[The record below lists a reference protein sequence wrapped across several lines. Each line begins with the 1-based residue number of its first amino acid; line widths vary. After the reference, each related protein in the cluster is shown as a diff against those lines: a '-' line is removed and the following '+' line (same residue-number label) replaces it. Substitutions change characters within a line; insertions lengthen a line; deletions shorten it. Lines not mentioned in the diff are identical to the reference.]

1 MIAINNLSVAFGGF
15 RLFDS
20 ITFNVG
26 DKDRIGL
33 TGKNGAGKST
43 MLKVICGIQPPTEGT
58 VTIPKDY
65 SVGYLPQHMTY
76 GDDKTVFEEAE
87 TALKDLKALQARVDE
102 MNAEL
107 ATRDD
112 YESEAYMKFLIELSE
127 KTERLAMMG
136 GDSYKAEIE
145 TTLKGLGFERT
156 DFERPTKEFSGGWR
170 MRIELAKILLA
181 KPDIILLDEPTNHLD
196 IESIQWLEDF
206 LKDYSGA
213 VVVISHDRAFLD
225 NVTTRTIEIVLGKI
239 YDYKANYTKYL
250 ELRQERYE
258 QQMNAYRNQQKMIED
273 TEKFIERFRYK
284 ATKSVQVQSRIKQ
297 LEKIERIQIDDF
309 DKSALNIKFPPA
321 PHSGVI
327 TVKGKHISK
336 AFGDHVVINDV
347 DFEIERGEKVA
358 FVGGNGEGKTTMA
371 RMIMRELDH
380 QGEIVL
386 GHGVKV
392 GYFAQN
398 QADMLNPED
407 TVFDTIDRVA
417 VGDIRLK
424 IRDMLGAFMFSGEDI
439 DKKVAVLSGGERT
452 RLAMVRLLLE
462 PVNLLILDEPTNHLD
477 IRSKEILKQA
487 IKDFGGTVIVV
498 SHDREFLDGLVTKT
512 YEFRG
517 GKMKL
522 HLGGIYDFLRDRKME
537 SLRELEAA
545 SRSKTSVQTNGQQP
559 TKGSNNAQ
567 GNPSVNTTG
576 NPTSNTANKTIDK
589 QTNSESKG
597 GSTTPSSGAAIKPAK
612 PQMTYEQKK
621 EYDRKVNKLTKGIKT
636 AEEQIAKTEQ
646 EIADLE
652 KQMESC
658 TSNEQATELSQ
669 KHGKASA
676 ALEELMQQ
684 WSELQEE
691 LEQLQG

>member
-1 MIAINNLSVAFGGF
+1 
-15 RLFDS
+15 
-20 ITFNVG
+20 
-26 DKDRIGL
+26 
-33 TGKNGAGKST
+33 
-43 MLKVICGIQPPTEGT
+43 
-58 VTIPKDY
+58 
-65 SVGYLPQHMTY
+65 
-76 GDDKTVFEEAE
+76 
-87 TALKDLKALQARVDE
+87 
-102 MNAEL
+102 
-107 ATRDD
+107 
-112 YESEAYMKFLIELSE
+112 
-127 KTERLAMMG
+127 
-136 GDSYKAEIE
+136 
-145 TTLKGLGFERT
+145 
-156 DFERPTKEFSGGWR
+156 

-181 KPDIILLDEPTNHLD
+181 HPDIILLDEPTNHLD

-239 YDYKANYTKYL
+239 YDYKANYSKYL
-250 ELRQERYE
+250 VLRQERYE

-297 LEKIERIQIDDF
+297 LEKVERIQVDDF

-321 PHSGVI
+321 PHSGVV
-327 TVKGKHISK
+327 TVRGKHVSK
-336 AFGDHVVINDV
+336 SFGDHVVINDV

-358 FVGGNGEGKTTMA
+358 FVGRNGEGKTTMA

-380 QGEIVL
+380 QGEIIL
-386 GHGVKV
+386 GHGVKI

-407 TVFDTIDRVA
+407 TVFDTVDRVA

-452 RLAMVRLLLE
+452 RLAMIRLLLE
-462 PVNLLILDEPTNHLD
+462 PVNFLILDEPTNHLD

-487 IKDFGGTVIVV
+487 IKDFDGTALIV

-522 HLGGIYDFLRDRKME
+522 HLGGIYDFLRDRKIE
-537 SLRELEAA
+537 NLRELEQQK
-545 SRSKTSVQTNGQQP
+545 SSQTDKKNE
-559 TKGSNNAQ
+559 Q
-567 GNPSVNTTG
+567 GKLN
-576 NPTSNTANKTIDK
+576 
-589 QTNSESKG
+589 
-597 GSTTPSSGAAIKPAK
+597 AK
-612 PQMTYEQKK
+612 PQAKQEALKPDKSSTSKPQMSYEQKK
-621 EYDRKVNKLTKGIKT
+621 EYDRKVNKLTKGIKQ
-636 AEEQIAKTEQ
+636 AEADIAKTES

-652 KQMESC
+652 KQMEACS
-658 TSNEQATELSQ
+658 SNEQATDLAS
-669 KHGKASA
+669 KHSDASA
-676 ALEELMQQ
+676 KLDSLMTQ
-684 WSELQEE
+684 WTDLQAE
-691 LEQLQG
+691 LESLQMQ